1 MTSLE
6 GTATPSFAI
15 MMGKMIFSL
24 IIISLILYI
33 ALRLF
38 KSLNRGL
45 SLKSKNNIKVIE
57 TQPLAYKQLVQLVL
71 ISKKLYIIASN
82 QNTIKVIDIIENQEE
97 IEEITNQKPQQENSI
112 FISLYA
118 KHLKKK
124 GKNEH

>member
-1 MTSLE
+1 M
-6 GTATPSFAI
+6 
-15 MMGKMIFSL
+15 
-24 IIISLILYI
+24 
-33 ALRLF
+33 
-38 KSLNRGL
+38 NRGL